1 MESIL
6 WAFDLLVVLYACR
19 WALRADQAEAN
30 AEAKAEAQAKKAG

>member
-19 WALRADQAEAN
+19 WALRADQTET
-30 AEAKAEAQAKKAG
+30 KAEEQHKKMGQG

>member
-19 WALRADQAEAN
+19 WALRADQAEA
-30 AEAKAEAQAKKAG
+30 KADAQAKKTG